1 MPVRFLALLLALT
14 VAGLAPAQGL
24 AELAPDSAVLV
35 LDLAPDAGPPT
46 GLVEALAAL
55 GWEDAADPLGRL
67 AQLLA
72 GDALDGMGGE
82 ADLLAEIAD
91 ACPAAA
97 DALDGLEL
105 DGFVREGLL
114 LVSLTPF
121 APTPHGLALA
131 RVTDE
136 ARAGAL
142 QDALVACFG
151 GTRLEQDGIALEV
164 LFDGSD
170 MPLIVTRVAGVFVV
184 GSEPNLVRGVVR
196 RAGGATEPSLAGT
209 PLGAALSRL
218 EPGGVGLGVDMATLG
233 AVAQALAGAV
243 PPEASDLLDRA
254 VATLETLGVFAG
266 RVGWTDGGLRFEQI
280 HAWPDGAPDAALAAL
295 LADPR
300 RAGVP
305 AWVPAGAVGVSSGI
319 VPLRGIVDYVDGWLA
334 ALEEP
339 LGERLDLRGLAA
351 EWLDVDLDAALLAW
365 IGETVH
371 VINLEP
377 LGTDL
382 RAWVQGQG
390 QLVIVPVL
398 DEELARDGVA
408 QLGAGVISLFDLIT
422 ALADDPMGMGP
433 DPFGDPFA
441 TGPSA
446 GDSALDALFGPQA
459 AVVTQ
464 EVVGGLAVDRVRFG
478 PTTDLGVAIVDGHL
492 VLANPYRSL
501 RALVDLRAGGA
512 DVTTD
517 PAWRAAMAA
526 VPAEA
531 RDFSITDVPAYLL
544 ALAEL
549 ADLAAQPLASILSL
563 AASEGFLDGL
573 RGPSYDDDW
582 WSDDWGSD
590 WDDGLTPPSFFGSL
604 PYDVDLESLAALPL
618 AVAGATVGELSD
630 DAPHARYTLM
640 GVSAGDVVEVEML
653 DDSGWLDTYLYVF
666 DGATGEVLFEN
677 DDAPGWDR
685 SFIAFVAEPGVR
697 YDVLATSFSGM
708 DTGEFRLNVGLRA
721 SDDTDPFATEPEAD
735 PFAIDPEAVEPSE
748 VVEPPTF
755 AELLAAADLL
765 PRTLALLAE
774 RSGIATGTA
783 TLEGSSLVTRWFL
796 PLR

>member
-1 MPVRFLALLLALT
+1 MLSRFLALLLALT

-35 LDLAPDAGPPT
+35 LDVAPDAGPPA
-46 GLVEALAAL
+46 GLVDGLAAL
-55 GWEDAADPLGRL
+55 GWADAADPLGRL

-82 ADLLAEIAD
+82 ADLLADIAD

-121 APTPHGLALA
+121 APTPHVLALA
-131 RVTDE
+131 RVADD

-151 GTRLEQDGIALEV
+151 GTRLEQDGVALEV

-170 MPLIVTRVAGVFVV
+170 MPLVVTRVAGVFVV

-218 EPGGVGLGVDMATLG
+218 EPGGVGIGVDMATLG

-243 PPEASDLLDRA
+243 PPEASGLLDRA
-254 VATLETLGVFAG
+254 VAALETLGVFAG
-266 RVGWTDGGLRFEQI
+266 RVGWTDGGLRFEQV

-300 RAGVP
+300 RAGMP
-305 AWVPAGAVGVSSGI
+305 AWVPAGAVGVSSSV
-319 VPLRGIVDYVDGWLA
+319 VPLRGIVDYLDGWLA

-339 LGERLDLRGLAA
+339 LGERLDLRALAA
-351 EWLDVDLDAALLAW
+351 EWLDVDLDAALLSW

-371 VINLEP
+371 VISLEP

-382 RAWVQGQG
+382 RAWVQGAG

-398 DEELARDGVA
+398 DEQRARDGVA
-408 QLGAGVISLFDLIT
+408 QLGDGVLRLFELMT
-422 ALADDPMGMGP
+422 ALADDPMGMGQ

-446 GDSALDALFGPQA
+446 GDPAFDALFGPQA
-459 AVVTQ
+459 VVVTQ
-464 EVVGGLAVDRVRFG
+464 EVIGGLTVDRVRFG

-492 VLANPYRSL
+492 VLATPFRSL

-512 DVTTD
+512 DVTSD
-517 PAWRAAMAA
+517 PAWRVAMAA
-526 VPAEA
+526 VPAGA
-531 RDFSITDVPAYLL
+531 RDVSLVDAPAYLL

-549 ADLAAQPLASILSL
+549 ADMVAQPLASILTL

-573 RGPSYDDDW
+573 RGPSYEEDW

-590 WDDGLTPPSFFGSL
+590 WDDGLTPPSTFGSL
-604 PYDVDLESLAALPL
+604 PYDLDLDALPATPL
-618 AVAGATVGELSD
+618 AVGSIATGGLTY
-630 DAPHARYTLM
+630 DAPHVRFTVVGAEPAAT
-640 GVSAGDVVEVEML
+640 VEVEMN

-666 DGATGEVLFEN
+666 DGETGELLFEN

-685 SFIAFVAEPGVR
+685 SFVAFVAEPGVR
-697 YDVLATSFSGM
+697 YDVLASSYGGM
-708 DTGEFRLNVGLRA
+708 GEGEFRLSVRA
-721 SDDTDPFATEPEAD
+721 RAADPDPFADVPGTDPFASEPEA
-735 PFAIDPEAVEPSE
+735 AEPTE
-748 VVEPPTF
+748 TVEPPTF

-783 TLEGSSLVTRWFL
+783 TLEGTSLVTRWFL

>member
-1 MPVRFLALLLALT
+1 MLARFLALLLVLT
-14 VAGLAPAQGL
+14 VAGLAPAQEL

-35 LDLAPDAGPPT
+35 LDVAPDAGPPA
-46 GLVEALAAL
+46 GLLDGLAAL
-55 GWEDAADPLGRL
+55 GWADAADPLGRL

-72 GDALDGMGGE
+72 GDALDGMGDE
-82 ADLLAEIAD
+82 TDLMAEIAD

-121 APTPHGLALA
+121 APTPHLLALA
-131 RVTDE
+131 RVADE

-151 GTRLEQDGIALEV
+151 GTRLEQDGVALEV

-170 MPLIVTRVAGVFVV
+170 MPLIVTRVAGAFVV

-254 VATLETLGVFAG
+254 VAALETLGVFAG
-266 RVGWTDGGLRFEQI
+266 RVGWTDGGLRFEQV
-280 HAWPDGAPDAALAAL
+280 HTWPDAAPDAALAAL

-300 RAGVP
+300 RAGMP

-319 VPLRGIVDYVDGWLA
+319 VPLHGIVDYVDGWLA

-339 LGERLDLRGLAA
+339 LGERLDLRALAA
-351 EWLDVDLDAALLAW
+351 EWLDVDLDTALLSW

-371 VINLEP
+371 VVNLEP

-382 RAWVQGQG
+382 RAWVQGTA
-390 QLVIVPVL
+390 QLVIVPVR
-398 DEELARDGVA
+398 DEQLARIGVA
-408 QLGAGVISLFDLIT
+408 QLGDGVLRLFELIT
-422 ALADDPMGMGP
+422 ALSDDPMGMGP

-446 GDSALDALFGPQA
+446 GDPALDALFGPQA
-459 AVVTQ
+459 VVVTQ
-464 EVVGGLAVDRVRFG
+464 EVVGGLTVDRVRFG

-492 VLANPYRSL
+492 VLATPFRSL

-512 DVTTD
+512 DVTSD
-517 PAWRAAMAA
+517 PAWRVAMAA
-526 VPAEA
+526 VPAGA
-531 RDFSITDVPAYLL
+531 RDFSIVDAPAYLF

-549 ADLAAQPLASILSL
+549 ADMVAQPLASILAL
-563 AASEGFLDGL
+563 AASEGFIDGL

-582 WSDDWGSD
+582 ASDDWGSD
-590 WDDGLTPPSFFGSL
+590 WDDGLTPPAMFGSL
-604 PYDVDLESLAALPL
+604 PYDLDLDTYTATPL
-618 AVAGATVGELSD
+618 VVGSVVTGELTY
-630 DAPHARYTLM
+630 DAPHARFTL
-640 GVSAGDVVEVEML
+640 VDAWPATTVEVEL
-653 DDSGWLDTYLYVF
+653 TDESGWLDTYLYVF
-666 DGATGEVLFEN
+666 DGETGEVLFEN

-685 SFIAFVAEPGVR
+685 SFVAFVAEPGVR
-697 YDVLATSFSGM
+697 YDVLASSYGGM
-708 DTGEFRLNVGLRA
+708 GEGEYRLSVRA
-721 SDDTDPFATEPEAD
+721 RADDPDPFADVPDED
-735 PFAIDPEAVEPSE
+735 PFAIEPEVAEPTE
-748 VVEPPTF
+748 TVEPPTF

-765 PRTLALLAE
+765 PRTLELLAE

-783 TLEGSSLVTRWFL
+783 TLEGTSLVTRWFL